1 MKVQILRYAQN
12 DNKKMATNPHI
23 IIGGGIIGLSVGWQ
37 LLRAGISVEIYEEF
51 SSPRSG
57 AGWVA
62 AGMLAPNAE
71 AGYEEEAL
79 FKLCNNSLSFYDKF
93 LEELREDVKKSDIP
107 KIDRCG
113 SMIVA
118 ITSDDIQ
125 TLKRQYEFRKSL
137 GDISMVMLSGSE
149 AREREPLLSP
159 KVKQALHLPN
169 DAQINNRKLLGS
181 LHEAFLNLGGKIHE
195 HSHADNVVIKNG
207 IAEAIRVKD
216 EIHHANGITIAAGA
230 LIGKISCIE
239 SVGIRPVKGQ
249 VVTLRADSS
258 IRLTQLIRSPRIYLA
273 QKDDGRLLAGATVEE
288 QGASRTM
295 TAGPIMELLHY
306 AWEAVPL
313 VYELE
318 ISELQS
324 GLRPASRDHCPIIG
338 ESDVAKLFYA
348 TGHYRN
354 GILLAPLTAYALRDQ
369 IVFGKKQADLSV
381 FTPQRFLKKSIPETV

>member
-1 MKVQILRYAQN
+1 MSDKA
-12 DNKKMATNPHI
+12 HI

-37 LLRAGISVEIYEEF
+37 LLRAGIPVEIYEES

-79 FKLCNNSLSFYDKF
+79 FKLCNNSLSLYDKF
-93 LEELREDVKKSDIP
+93 LEELREDVKKSEVP

-159 KVKQALHLPN
+159 KVKQALFLPN
-169 DAQINNRKLLGS
+169 DAQINNRKLLEA
-181 LHEAFLNLGGKIHE
+181 LHEAFLNSGGTIHE
-195 HSHADNVVIKNG
+195 HSHIHEIVTRNG
-207 IAEAIRVKD
+207 VAESIVTKGTVHFAS
-216 EIHHANGITIAAGA
+216 GITISAGA
-230 LIGKISCIE
+230 LIGKISGIE
-239 SVGIRPVKGQ
+239 SIGIRPVKGQ
-249 VVTLRADSS
+249 MIGLKTDTSVKL
-258 IRLTQLIRSPRIYLA
+258 QHLIRSPRVYIA
-273 QKDDGRLLAGATVEE
+273 QKDDGRMLVGASVEE
-288 QGASRTM
+288 QGTSRTI

-306 AWEAVPL
+306 AWEVVPL

-318 ISELQS
+318 IAELQS
-324 GLRPASRDHCPIIG
+324 GLRPASRDHCPVIG

-354 GILLAPLTAYALRDQ
+354 GILLAPLTAYALRDE
-369 IVFGKKQADLSV
+369 IVYGKKRDDLSM
-381 FTPQRFLKKSIPETV
+381 FAPQRFLKKSIPEAV